1 MKSLWAVTCVL
12 FATMA
17 QAVFPL
23 VGLAQRTPE
32 EEVDRFQLFTNCA
45 PLDLLVVVEGDA
57 LDGLTQESTTRAVRS
72 RMRTARLYD
81 EEAAPY
87 LSVHIHVVGAAF
99 SRSVRLRK
107 RVFDPHSG
115 VRQWAT
121 TWETSSTGTHGRT
134 GGSFVLSKLSEDM
147 DLFLD
152 EYLRVNE
159 AACAR
164 QAFRAVTRGPSPSPQ
179 SHRPAPL

>member
-17 QAVFPL
+17 QAVLPL

-32 EEVDRFQLFTNCA
+32 DEVDRFQLFTNCA

-72 RMRTARLYD
+72 RMRSARLYD

-87 LSVHIHVVGAAF
+87 LIVYINVVGAAF
-99 SRSVRLRK
+99 STSVRLRK

-115 VRQWAT
+115 VRYWTT
-121 TWETSSTGTHGRT
+121 TWQTGGVGTHGRD
-134 GGSFVLSKLSEDM
+134 GSYVLSGLSGDM
-147 DLFLD
+147 DRFLD

-159 AACAR
+159 AACTR
-164 QAFRAVTRGPSPSPQ
+164 QAFRAMTRGPLRSPQ

>member
-1 MKSLWAVTCVL
+1 MRSLWAVTCVL

-17 QAVFPL
+17 QAVLPL

-45 PLDLLVVVEGDA
+45 PLALAVELEGEA

-72 RMRTARLYD
+72 RMRSARLYD

-87 LSVHIHVVGAAF
+87 LRVHIHVVGAAF
-99 SRSVRLRK
+99 STSVQLGK
-107 RVFDPHSG
+107 MMFDPHSG
-115 VRQWAT
+115 VRYWAT
-121 TWETSSTGTHGRT
+121 TWKTGSTGTHGRD
-134 GGSFVLSKLSEDM
+134 GSFVLSWLSGNM
-147 DLFLD
+147 DRFLD

-164 QAFRAVTRGPSPSPQ
+164 QALRAVTRGPLRSVQ
-179 SHRPAPL
+179 SHRPAAL